1 MVKITF
7 IRHGVK
13 EYENN
18 KGPYGSYQHDPDI
31 KDFPNT
37 IVFDLYN
44 KNKFKQIICSPYK
57 RTRNTAMKIKE
68 LLEKNDIYVDL
79 IIEPLAAEYLGN
91 QKPRGHFADVDPET
105 FSLYEPKL
113 GVENIAMLK
122 KRLRKLKTKL
132 VNIKTNLLVVTHG
145 INVCLLHE
153 IFNKVQ
159 LKNVKELKGFAVE
172 IEK

>member
-31 KDFPNT
+31 KDFSNT
-37 IVFDLYN
+37 VVFDLYN
-44 KNKFKQIICSPYK
+44 KNKFKQIVCSPYK

-91 QKPRGHFADVDPET
+91 QKPKGHFADVDPET

-122 KRLRKLKTKL
+122 KRLKKFKNKLINSKTD
-132 VNIKTNLLVVTHG
+132 LLVVTHG
-145 INVCLLHE
+145 LNIRFLHE
-153 IFNKVQ
+153 MFKNRV
-159 LKNVKELKGFAVE
+159 LKNVEELKGFSIE
-172 IEK
+172 IT

>member
-31 KDFPNT
+31 KDFQNT

-44 KNKFKQIICSPYK
+44 KNKFKQIVCSPYK

-68 LLEKNDIYVDL
+68 LLEKNNIYVDL

-91 QKPRGHFADVDPET
+91 QRPQGHYADVDPET
-105 FSLYEPKL
+105 FSLFEPKL

-122 KRLRKLKTKL
+122 KRLKIFKNKL
-132 VNIKTNLLVVTHG
+132 VNAKTDLLVVTHG
-145 INVCLLHE
+145 FNISLLHE
-153 IFNKVQ
+153 IFKKAP
-159 LKNVKELKGFAVE
+159 LKNVKELKGFSIE